1 MTDTFTARLG
11 AAKAIAAHAPSR
23 SFVDIAD
30 VPVGAWRNLFARAI
44 EPNAF
49 YHPAWARAASAHSRE
64 AAGAKALLVWDKHDR
79 SRLIGLMPVVTGWQ
93 ALGIPLPFLV
103 AWQPYTRLTT
113 PLLDAEHAEEAAAG
127 LIDAARDAGAR
138 AFLHID
144 HAPDG
149 GASKARHDVLAAQG
163 LTPRVFRVRDRAMLD
178 ATVEPD
184 AMLHDALGAKKI
196 KELRRQRHRLED
208 DGEVKFDTA
217 SSPADVTAALDTFL
231 ALESSGWKGARGTA
245 LAAHEG
251 DVAFMRTAT
260 AALAADGLCE
270 VVTLSAGGKPVASGV
285 VLRHGK
291 RAYFFKI
298 AYDEALAKSS
308 PGVQLTLDL
317 TRHLCSDPAI
327 AEVDS
332 TANAY
337 HPMIDKI
344 WRQRMAIATSL
355 IPLRANDPFIGAI
368 QFLIHARER
377 TRRDARRY
385 FHLLQDR
392 LHAFRE
398 KMR

>member
-1 MTDTFTARLG
+1 MTDSFAARLG
-11 AAKAIAAHAPSR
+11 AAGAFAAHAPAR
-23 SFVDIAD
+23 TLMNIDE
-30 VPVGAWRNLFARAI
+30 VPVGAWRDLFSRAL

-64 AAGAKALLVWDKHDR
+64 AAGAKALLAWDKQDR
-79 SRLIGLMPVVTGWQ
+79 TKLIGLMPVVSGKQ
-93 ALGIPLPFLV
+93 ALGLPLPLLV

-113 PLLDAEHAEEAAAG
+113 PLLDAQRADEAATA
-127 LIDAARDAGAR
+127 LIDAAREAGAR

-144 HAPDG
+144 YAPN
-149 GASKARHDVLAAQG
+149 GAAAQALNNVLAARG
-163 LTPRVFRVRDRAMLD
+163 LVPRVFRVRDRAILD
-178 ATVEPD
+178 ATVEAD

-196 KELRRQRHRLED
+196 KELRRQRNRLED
-208 DGEVKFDTA
+208 NGEVKFDTA
-217 SSPADVTAALDTFL
+217 TSPSDVSAALDTFL
-231 ALESSGWKGARGTA
+231 ALEASGWKGARGTA
-245 LAAHEG
+245 IAADDG
-251 DVAFMRTAT
+251 DTAFLRTAT

-270 VVTLSAGGKPVASGV
+270 VVTLSAGGAPVAVGI
-285 VLRHGK
+285 VLRHDA

-317 TRHLCSDPAI
+317 TRHLCADPAI
-327 AEVDS
+327 ADVDS

-344 WRQRMAIATSL
+344 WRNRMPIATAL

-385 FHLLQDR
+385 FHLMQDK
-392 LHAFRE
+392 LHALRE
-398 KMR
+398 KLR